1 MRRLEIP
8 DDIMQKFGWKIRL
21 GGPNSEVKQK
31 IFGLNA
37 AHLYGLDIKIGQG
50 KPFTQ
55 DQIAQ
60 IKADYI
66 AMGGERSNTYYGYVA
81 KSNTNYTGIPA
92 V

>member
-1 MRRLEIP
+1 
-8 DDIMQKFGWKIRL
+8 MQKFGWKTHL

-66 AMGGERSNTYYGYVA
+66 AMGGERSNTCYGYVA
-81 KSNTNYTGIPA
+81 RNNTSMIPA